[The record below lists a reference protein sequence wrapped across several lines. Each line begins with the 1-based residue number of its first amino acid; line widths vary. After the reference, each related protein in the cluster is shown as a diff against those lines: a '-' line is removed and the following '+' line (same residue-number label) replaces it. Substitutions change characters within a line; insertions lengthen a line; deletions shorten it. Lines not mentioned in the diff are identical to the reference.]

1 MRAGGK
7 FEVHTPMGVA
17 GLVGTDFSL
26 LVTNDFVELMV
37 FDGSVRFTSMSGQA
51 VTVAA
56 GNKVR
61 ISKAGVF
68 EGPTPASP
76 QEVQSAQNLTDMTGA
91 TGQTTAG
98 AGARPLV
105 PLVITLAGTAAGIG
119 IGVWQATRPTVS
131 VSIP

>member
-1 MRAGGK
+1 
-7 FEVHTPMGVA
+7 
-17 GLVGTDFSL
+17 
-26 LVTNDFVELMV
+26 
-37 FDGSVRFTSMSGQA
+37 
-51 VTVAA
+51 
-56 GNKVR
+56 
-61 ISKAGVF
+61 
-68 EGPTPASP
+68 
-76 QEVQSAQNLTDMTGA
+76 VQSAQNLTDMTGA